1 MKGEGGAPT
10 GAPQPADETLVA
22 ALVAGDTDAFTAL
35 VARYRRRVYGIC
47 LHYFRTPA
55 DAEDAAQEAFVT
67 LYRRCSTFR
76 GDAAFSTWM
85 YRVTTNACN
94 DLARQRAR
102 RPRSSDTTTVDDLA
116 GLPADEDPLATRELS
131 MELNAALRLLDAE
144 SRTAVVLH
152 DVQGLPYL
160 DIADRLGVPVGTV
173 KSRIHRSH
181 ARLAAVLDHLRQH
194 PGASTEPEN
203 PAGPPTHRHD

>member
-94 DLARQRAR
+94 DMARKRAR
-102 RPRSSDTTTVDDLA
+102 RPRSSGDDVAQLVDAAETADL
-116 GLPADEDPLATRELS
+116 LANRELGL
-131 MELNAALRLLDAE
+131 ELENALRALDPAYRE
-144 SRTAVVLH
+144 VIVLH
-152 DVQGLPYL
+152 DIGGMPYA
-160 DIADRLGVPVGTV
+160 DIAERLGLAVGTV
-173 KSRIHRSH
+173 KSRIHRGH
-181 ARLAAVLDHLRQH
+181 ARLAAGLTHLREPNH
-194 PGASTEPEN
+194 PI
-203 PAGPPTHRHD
+203 GPPTVQP